1 MMVSVAYFILYFIV
15 FLALLF
21 LVIFN
26 RKRYTQ
32 QTTHLPRITI
42 LIAARNEE
50 NNIISCLKAIAAL
63 DYPADK
69 IEVLIGDD
77 GSTDGT
83 RLLIEAFIKDKPGY
97 TCISIKGTVGLARGK
112 ANVLAQ
118 LARYATS
125 DLFFFTDA
133 DIKVP
138 TTWVKSM
145 LAGLEGDVAVV
156 TGLTTVTGNSL
167 FARLQSMDWLFS
179 LGLMQ
184 VFSDLK
190 MPVTTMGNNMLLTRE
205 AYEVVGGFEN
215 IKFSVTEDIAI
226 FNQILKRGYD
236 FRNIYDRTVLALSEP
251 ATSFGA
257 LLEQRKRWMRGSV
270 LMPPYMF
277 AVFVL
282 HSAYYPVL
290 LPFIFHASAG
300 IAGSIFLAKLLL
312 QSVFLHV
319 CLKRLDRRAPWWL
332 YLVFELYLVVST
344 IVLILYFFLPTKIR
358 WKGRRY

>member
-21 LVIFN
+21 LLFFN

-32 QTTHLPRITI
+32 QTAHLPRITI

-50 NNIISCLKAIAAL
+50 NNIISCLEAIAAL

-77 GSTDGT
+77 GSTDHT
-83 RLLIEAFIKDKPGY
+83 RALVEAFIQNKPSY
-97 TCISIKGTVGLARGK
+97 TCISIEGTMGLARGK

-118 LARYATS
+118 LARHATS

-138 TTWVKSM
+138 TTWVRSM
-145 LAGLEGDVAVV
+145 LAGLEGDVGVV

-167 FARLQSMDWLFS
+167 FARLQCMDWLFS

-205 AYEVVGGFEN
+205 AYEAVGGFEN
-215 IKFSVTEDIAI
+215 IKFSITEDVAI
-226 FNQILKRGYD
+226 FNQILKRGFD

-251 ATSFGA
+251 ARSFGA

-270 LMPPYMF
+270 FMPPYMF

-290 LPFIFHASAG
+290 LPFFFQASVG
-300 IAGSIFLAKLLL
+300 IAVSIFLAKLLL
-312 QSVFLHV
+312 QSVFLHI
-319 CLKRLDRRAPWWL
+319 CLKRLNRRAPWWL

-358 WKGRRY
+358 WKGRKY